1 MRYAVAAA
9 VESVDRTW
17 VEPVETEKIKVRAT
31 QSGQLMEVVVYSKHA
46 NRIEVVLGEGV
57 HSVKCELTPTRNG
70 MAFAGSIMG
79 REIVYER
86 TPEQVQA
93 DIDRL
98 NPAMRKSRPR

>member
-1 MRYAVAAA
+1 MQ
-9 VESVDRTW
+9 
-17 VEPVETEKIKVRAT
+17 TEKITVRAT
-31 QSGQLMEVVVYSKHA
+31 QSGQTMQVVVYSKQA

-70 MAFAGSIMG
+70 MAYAGTVMG

-86 TPEQVQA
+86 SRDDVQA

-98 NPAMRKSRPR
+98 NPALRRSRPR